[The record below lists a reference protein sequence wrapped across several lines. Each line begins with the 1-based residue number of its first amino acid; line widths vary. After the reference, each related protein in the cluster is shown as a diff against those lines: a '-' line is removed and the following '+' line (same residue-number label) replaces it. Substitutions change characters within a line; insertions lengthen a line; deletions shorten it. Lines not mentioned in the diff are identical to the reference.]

1 MLFKNLASK
10 NLSVQYTALNE
21 VSIKVTPDPELKI
34 QILLLLLVM
43 VVHVVKNLPA
53 SAGDIRD

>member
-10 NLSVQYTALNE
+10 NLSVQYTLNE